1 MLSNETL
8 EILAK
13 VNPNGEASKLQN
25 RHARYQCHPVLIGLD
40 ALLRAAKVYEA
51 KWGQKVVE
59 ADPEPGVSWIEAA
72 NAFRDML
79 SVDFG
84 PFDSSTGEA
93 IYQKALEVAGF
104 VNSTMGDMQA

>member
-13 VNPNGEASKLQN
+13 VNPNGEVSKLQN

-40 ALLRAAKVYEA
+40 ALLRAAKVYES
-51 KWGQKVVE
+51 KRGQKV
-59 ADPEPGVSWIEAA
+59 ADTDLPGTEWIDAVH
-72 NAFRDML
+72 AFRVML
-79 SVDFG
+79 YVDFG

-93 IYQKALEVAGF
+93 IYWKALEVAGF
-104 VNSTMGDMQA
+104 VSSMTEN

>member
-13 VNPNGEASKLQN
+13 VNPNGEVSKLQN

-51 KWGQKVVE
+51 KWGQKVAE
-59 ADPEPGVSWIEAA
+59 AWPAPAISWLEAA
-72 NAFRDML
+72 NSFRAML
-79 SVDFG
+79 YVDFG

-104 VNSTMGDMQA
+104 VNSTTGEM

>member
-1 MLSNETL
+1 MDAKRHNETL

-13 VNPNGEASKLQN
+13 VNPNGEVSKLQN

-51 KWGQKVVE
+51 KWGQKV
-59 ADPEPGVSWIEAA
+59 ADTDPPGVAWIEAA
-72 NAFRDML
+72 NSFRAML
-79 SVDFG
+79 YVDFG

-93 IYQKALEVAGF
+93 IYQKALEVAGI
-104 VNSTMGDMQA
+104 VNSTTEN